1 MFVRM
6 GKLFL
11 KKSIV
16 ETLSEFAKDDYS
28 DSEKNRPRAGS
39 FKEFFEQTS
48 KEDTEDRRSKPS
60 VTSEHTDKK

>member
-16 ETLSEFAKDDYS
+16 ETLTEFAKDDYKE
-28 DSEKNRPRAGS
+28 DNEDRPRAGN

-48 KEDTEDRRSKPS
+48 
-60 VTSEHTDKK
+60 

>member
-11 KKSIV
+11 KKSLI
-16 ETLSEFAKDDYS
+16 ETMTEFAKDDYKE
-28 DSEKNRPRAGS
+28 DNENRPRAGS

>member
-16 ETLSEFAKDDYS
+16 ETLTEFAKDDYS
-28 DSEKNRPRAGS
+28 DSEKNRPRAGN
-39 FKEFFEQTS
+39 FKDFIERTS
-48 KEDTEDRRSKPS
+48 QEDT
-60 VTSEHTDKK
+60 KKAPPKSSTPKEGGMNE